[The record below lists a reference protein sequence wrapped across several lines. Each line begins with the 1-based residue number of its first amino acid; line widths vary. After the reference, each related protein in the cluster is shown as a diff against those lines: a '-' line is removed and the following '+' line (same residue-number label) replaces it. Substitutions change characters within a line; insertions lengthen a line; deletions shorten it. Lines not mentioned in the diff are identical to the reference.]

1 MEFIIMIIA
10 LVGIIFF
17 VQWKL
22 ENDEKK
28 TKPAEIDGGI
38 LKPKRKRKTVKR
50 KAVKKV
56 AKKKVVKK
64 RSRKK

>member
-28 TKPAEIDGGI
+28 TKPTEIDGGV
-38 LKPKRKRKTVKR
+38 LKPKRKTVKR

-64 RSRKK
+64 KSKKK